1 MIRSVCVFILNC
13 PVCEFVNDEI
23 FLVDQWLVWD
33 LAEEGERERL
43 SPPLILSDSW
53 ERECVWKNKV
63 GRSRRGVAL
72 MPSGH
77 MIVYTVREEAC
88 VWRTAETQEKR
99 PSHKH
104 VGYLTHTYTHTQTT
118 AGWTRELDTVC
129 IPLRA
134 SPADPEMCLLSQVRQ
149 IQQTAA
155 EITGCW
161 TDDAVLCSK
170 TLPGVCIWIPR
181 IRTFFTLIIEGIYR
195 VVVFIEFQC
204 FITM

>member
-1 MIRSVCVFILNC
+1 MCIYFKLPSVWVCEWWNLLGRPMVSVRFSRRGREGEIKPSTNPVRLLRKRVCV
-13 PVCEFVNDEI
+13 
-23 FLVDQWLVWD
+23 
-33 LAEEGERERL
+33 
-43 SPPLILSDSW
+43 
-53 ERECVWKNKV
+53 KNKV

-77 MIVYTVREEAC
+77 MTVYTVREEAC